1 MGREKLRFVPADSC
15 VFLSPLLSEIQSI
28 PSPQS
33 SSLSPKSPNQSVKR
47 AEQNRLA
54 QKAFRERKERYIGA
68 LEMRVRDLEQ
78 KTCNYAEIQQ
88 ELTIAKQFNQQLQ
101 LENQKLLAIIGQ
113 QQQQERETPKPKEQF
128 EAFSVS
134 YSTLNWHFYQEEGE
148 EMLPFFASEDE
159 SSLYSHSMPPPL
171 SALSASPM
179 TFPATIK
186 ITTVPCKQ

>member
-1 MGREKLRFVPADSC
+1 
-15 VFLSPLLSEIQSI
+15 
-28 PSPQS
+28 
-33 SSLSPKSPNQSVKR
+33 
-47 AEQNRLA
+47 
-54 QKAFRERKERYIGA
+54 
-68 LEMRVRDLEQ
+68 MRVRDLEQ
-78 KTCNYAEIQQ
+78 KTCNYADIQQ
-88 ELTIAKQFNQQLQ
+88 ELTFAKQFNQQLQ
-101 LENQKLLAIIGQ
+101 QENQKLLAIIGQ
-113 QQQQERETPKPKEQF
+113 QQQQSQQEREIPKPKEQF